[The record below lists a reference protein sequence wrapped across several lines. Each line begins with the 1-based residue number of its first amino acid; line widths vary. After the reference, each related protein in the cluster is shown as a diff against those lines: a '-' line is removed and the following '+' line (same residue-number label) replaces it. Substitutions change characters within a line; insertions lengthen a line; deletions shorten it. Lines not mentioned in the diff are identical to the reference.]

1 MNDISLHEQ
10 IVIAYSNYLKEV
22 KTFEEKGV
30 KAAAPRARSA
40 LQELNKLTT
49 LRRRE
54 IQDQKNEM

>member
-10 IVIAYSNYLKEV
+10 IVIAYNNYLREI
-22 KTFEEKGV
+22 KTFEDKGV